1 MKQKEKI
8 REFSR
13 LPEKEL
19 QRNLSEK
26 RERLRQLRFDLASGK
41 IKNVGEIREIRKD
54 IARIMT
60 ILKKKNKDLT
70 EPSRAEK
77 HA

>member
-13 LPEKEL
+13 LPKQEL

-41 IKNVGEIREIRKD
+41 VKNVREIREIKRD
-54 IARIMT
+54 IASIMT
-60 ILKKKNKDLT
+60 IFKNKNQDLI
-70 EPSRAEK
+70 EPPRAEK